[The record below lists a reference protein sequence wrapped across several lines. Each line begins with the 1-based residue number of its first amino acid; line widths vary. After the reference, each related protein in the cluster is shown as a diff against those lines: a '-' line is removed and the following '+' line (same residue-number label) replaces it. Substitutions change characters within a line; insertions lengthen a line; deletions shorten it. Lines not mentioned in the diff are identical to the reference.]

1 MTSAVGSEVQR
12 VVIIGGGIGGLATAL
27 ALHAPEARGS
37 QGPLPAYDVL
47 IVERDDPPPA
57 IAPEAAFE
65 RWERP
70 GVPQFRHAHILLARI
85 QTTLRDQ
92 HPALLQQLLD
102 AGLYLSTVAEILPP
116 NQYRGIQPEPGDE
129 DLLHLWGRRATFEY
143 VLRRYVGQLPHVRFM
158 HGARVVGF
166 ATEANDR
173 ALVLRGVEVL
183 PDPAEASKRVVLDAD
198 LVVDASGSRSKAP
211 EWLEALGVPVQSES
225 HASGFIYACRHY
237 RLANPQL
244 APPREDGGG
253 NLDYLGYAT
262 FYAEHGHYALTFS
275 CPEDEVELTELLK
288 RPEGFEALCTQLPVL
303 HQWTRQSVPTT
314 KVLGAGRFENRWRS
328 FGAPT
333 SRKLLGLF
341 AVGDS
346 HLLTNP
352 MYGRGCAS
360 AFVQAGVLAEALRAS
375 RDPAERAQRY
385 YTRSRELLQPY
396 FELSI
401 ATDRMYRTRAKR
413 LRGIQPTAAEK
424 LLDYAYEKVWMPAT
438 HHYPLMARE
447 FLRSV
452 QMREI
457 SSLGVRLM
465 ALWLLCAAWVQGVF
479 RTLYAPPAP
488 PPRAEFLR
496 RIRARGPGSSAR
508 STSSAPAQLLT
519 STGPSDTE

>member
-1 MTSAVGSEVQR
+1 MASASGSEVQR
-12 VVIIGGGIGGLATAL
+12 VVIIGGGIGGLATTL
-27 ALHAPEARGS
+27 ALHSPSEHGS
-37 QGPLPAYDVL
+37 QDASHAYDIL
-47 IVERDDPPPA
+47 IVERDAPPPD
-57 IAPEAAFE
+57 IAPEAAFDT
-65 RWERP
+65 WERP

-116 NQYRGIQPEPGDE
+116 DQYRGIQPEPGDQ

-143 VLRRYVGQLPHVRFM
+143 VLRRYVGQLPGVRFM
-158 HGARVVGF
+158 HGARVVGLV
-166 ATEANDR
+166 TEGNDR
-173 ALVLRGVEVL
+173 ELALRGVEVL
-183 PDPAEASKRVVLDAD
+183 IGDADASKHRVLDAD
-198 LVVDASGSRSKAP
+198 LVVDASGSRSKMP
-211 EWLEALGVPVQSES
+211 EWLEALGVSVQIEK

-237 RLANPQL
+237 RLANPAA
-244 APPREDGGG
+244 APPREEGGG

-275 CPEDEVELTELLK
+275 CPEDEEELSELLK
-288 RPEGFEALCTQLPVL
+288 RPDGFEALCAQLPVL
-303 HQWTRQSVPTT
+303 QQWTSQSVPTT

-328 FGAPT
+328 FGAPAK
-333 SRKLLGLF
+333 RKLLGLF

-360 AFVQAGVLAEALRAS
+360 AFVQAGVLADALRAS

-385 YTRSRELLQPY
+385 YSRSRELLQPY
-396 FELSI
+396 FELSV
-401 ATDRMYRTRAKR
+401 ATDRMYRTRAR
-413 LRGIQPTAAEK
+413 RQRGIEPTAPEK

-457 SSLGVRLM
+457 SSLRVRLA
-465 ALWLLCAAWVQGVF
+465 ALWLLCAAWLQSAF
-479 RTLYAPPAP
+479 RPLYTPRVP

-496 RIRARGPGSSAR
+496 RIHARAPRSEAR
-508 STSSAPAQLLT
+508 SPSAAPAHLVA
-519 STGPSDTE
+519 SVGPSDTE